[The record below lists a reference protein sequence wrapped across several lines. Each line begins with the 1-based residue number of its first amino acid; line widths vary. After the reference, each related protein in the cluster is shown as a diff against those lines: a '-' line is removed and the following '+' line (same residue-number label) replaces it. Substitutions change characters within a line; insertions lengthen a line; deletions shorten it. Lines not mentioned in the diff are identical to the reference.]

1 MKERKQHIDI
11 AKGILILLVVMG
23 HLPLLQ
29 MESPYKSE
37 VLAWIEN
44 INRYYVPFYMA
55 AFFLITGYCSNF
67 KRNFKDFLIRNTKS
81 ILIPGLC
88 FSVLVGITE
97 IYLIPYSQLT
107 YLSFLEKIT
116 LFGGLFWFLTALF
129 IAKII
134 FFFIN
139 KTHLQIKPLII
150 CILFTI
156 ACVTKITYSNIPPYN
171 YFYWIHS
178 FILLPFIYIGS
189 LLRTLSEK
197 AVTRIGVISTI
208 FYIAACIIFIV
219 VREISMPFIVG
230 GFIMISYKSM
240 LLYPLIAFS
249 GSMIVIAISKL
260 IAHNSLLELIG
271 QQTLP
276 IYCVHFLL
284 LEIFYSVFGASF
296 ANASIEKSILAT
308 VLMFMSCSC
317 LYLILYSILNTRYL
331 RFIIGK

>member
-88 FSVLVGITE
+88 FSILVGITE
-97 IYLIPYSQLT
+97 IYIIPYSQQT
-107 YLSFLEKIT
+107 YLSLLEKVT

-139 KTHLQIKPLII
+139 KTPQKNKTINYM
-150 CILFTI
+150 CIVYNCLRY
-156 ACVTKITYSNIPPYN
+156 KNNIFNLPP
-171 YFYWIHS
+171 
-178 FILLPFIYIGS
+178 
-189 LLRTLSEK
+189 
-197 AVTRIGVISTI
+197 
-208 FYIAACIIFIV
+208 
-219 VREISMPFIVG
+219 M
-230 GFIMISYKSM
+230 
-240 LLYPLIAFS
+240 
-249 GSMIVIAISKL
+249 
-260 IAHNSLLELIG
+260 
-271 QQTLP
+271 
-276 IYCVHFLL
+276 
-284 LEIFYSVFGASF
+284 
-296 ANASIEKSILAT
+296 
-308 VLMFMSCSC
+308 
-317 LYLILYSILNTRYL
+317 
-331 RFIIGK
+331 